1 MDLFEMN
8 NGRAFPSTHALLIEP
23 FKSIWSKDL
32 SAEKGEAMKVFT
44 YIELMC
50 NPKKSNPFFGFDQDI
65 RSAKVKKEVYGNADQ
80 PTTSDML
87 LGVMAFNELL
97 ENSSVGYSLYLSSME
112 AASTLKDYLK
122 SINLDERTNGGSAVY
137 KPVDVT
143 RALKEIPE
151 VIKGL
156 RALREK
162 IHEELTED
170 AKMRNQREV
179 GDYEK

>member
-1 MDLFEMN
+1 MDLFEIT

-23 FKSIWSKDL
+23 FKSIWAKDRT
-32 SAEKGEAMKVFT
+32 EDKGESIKVFT

-50 NPKKSNPFFGFDQDI
+50 NPKKSNPFFGFDEEV
-65 RSAKVKKEVYGNADQ
+65 RSLKVKKEVYGDSNQ

-87 LGVMAFNELL
+87 LGVMAFNTLL
-97 ENSSVGYSLYLSSME
+97 ENSSVGYSLYLSSM
-112 AASTLKDYLK
+112 AAANSLKEYLK

-156 RALREK
+156 RTLREK